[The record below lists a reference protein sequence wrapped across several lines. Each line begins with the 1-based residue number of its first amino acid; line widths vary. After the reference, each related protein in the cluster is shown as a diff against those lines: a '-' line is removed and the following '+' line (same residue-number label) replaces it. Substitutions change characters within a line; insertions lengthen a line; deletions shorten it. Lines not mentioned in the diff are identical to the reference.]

1 MSSVSFYILAGML
14 LVVAVLQI
22 VKQRIYKKMQSAL
35 DNGDYDGVITAAGSF
50 FAKYLYRPY
59 VLDLFRIRAYYLKK
73 DVENFETLLRKMVVN
88 DAYKPAERKEVMELY
103 YHTFLFKENQKYCDE
118 LLEAIKQTKDEKMI
132 AYDGKL
138 YEIVFQDRTDMIEEM
153 EEMINSKK
161 YYGIPLGMIL
171 YGIALQYEKLADYE
185 QAEVNFRTSLSCF
198 YPDSIYAEAA
208 RMHMNAAEDHLQ

>member
-35 DNGDYDGVITAAGSF
+35 DSGDYDGVITAAGSF

-59 VLDLFRIRAYYLKK
+59 VLDLFQIRAYYLKK

-118 LLEAIKQTKDEKMI
+118 LLEAIKQT
-132 AYDGKL
+132 
-138 YEIVFQDRTDMIEEM
+138 
-153 EEMINSKK
+153 
-161 YYGIPLGMIL
+161 
-171 YGIALQYEKLADYE
+171 
-185 QAEVNFRTSLSCF
+185 
-198 YPDSIYAEAA
+198 SI
-208 RMHMNAAEDHLQ
+208 R